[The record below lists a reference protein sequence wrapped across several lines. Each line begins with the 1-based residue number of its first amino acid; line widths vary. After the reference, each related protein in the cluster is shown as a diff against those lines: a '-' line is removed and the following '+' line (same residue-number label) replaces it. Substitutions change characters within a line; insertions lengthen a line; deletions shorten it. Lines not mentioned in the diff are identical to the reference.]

1 MRRLFMALLA
11 TANLGTLP
19 TKRLVTSTGAQ
30 RTLEERMAV
39 VEPWV
44 REGLLNVSDGLMAA
58 RFSHLAEAFVHVLR
72 AANQA
77 GTLRGHNCQ
86 SCALPPVPLTIHPSP
101 HSPLQVCGARP

>member
-1 MRRLFMALLA
+1 MRRIFLALLA
-11 TANLGTLP
+11 MANLGTP
-19 TKRLVTSTGAQ
+19 PRGNLVHANGSM
-30 RTLEERMAV
+30 RTLEHRMAV

-44 REGLLNVSDGLMAA
+44 EGLLNVNDGLMAA

>member
-1 MRRLFMALLA
+1 MRSLIKAALKK
-11 TANLGTLP
+11 ANLGALP
-19 TKRLVTSTGAQ
+19 NKRLLTATGAK
-30 RTLEERMAV
+30 RTLEQRMAV

-44 REGLLNVSDGLMAA
+44 EGLLHASDGLMAA
-58 RFSHLAEAFVHVLR
+58 KFSHLAEAFVHVLR
-72 AANQA
+72 AVNQA